1 MKIQRA
7 MEGAAFI
14 CGIIGLGGIEE
25 AVLRGGCILIPV
37 LLIVAAGVFGII
49 TAKRLEIV
57 PLQSRQKR
65 RYERMKDREKMEK
78 KIEIYEKA
86 LHRIMKIDESSV
98 VRERTERYGYCDDS
112 YELGV
117 AMAIAEIALQEGGL

>member
-7 MEGAAFI
+7 MEGAAFV
-14 CGIIGLGGIEE
+14 CGIIGIGGIEE
-25 AVLRGGCILIPV
+25 AVVMGWSILIPV
-37 LLIVAAGVFGII
+37 LLIVTAGLEI
-49 TAKRLEIV
+49 TIAKRMRIV
-57 PLQSRQKR
+57 PQQSKQKR
-65 RYERMKDREKMEK
+65 RCGRMKDREKMEK

-86 LHRIMKIDESSV
+86 LRRIIKIDESSV
-98 VRERTERYGYCDDS
+98 VRERTERCGYCDDS

>member
-1 MKIQRA
+1 
-7 MEGAAFI
+7 MEGAAFV

-25 AVLRGGCILIPV
+25 AVVMGGSILIPA
-37 LLIVAAGVFGII
+37 LLIVAAGALGII
-49 TAKRLEIV
+49 MAKRPGIV
-57 PLQSRQKR
+57 PRQSRQKR
-65 RYERMKDREKMEK
+65 RRGRMKDREKMEK

-86 LHRIMKIDESSV
+86 LRRIIKIDESSV
-98 VRERTERYGYCDDS
+98 VRERTERCGYCDDS